1 MKEIVEELGSDHVPE
16 YPEDRF
22 DLIWTLPFP
31 YDNIT
36 AVRSEG
42 CPGLDT
48 RSFLKVQG

>member
-1 MKEIVEELGSDHVPE
+1 MREVLLIASS
-16 YPEDRF
+16 F

-36 AVRSEG
+36 DVRSEG